1 MSATLKL
8 VSIGNSKGVRLPADV
23 IRRYHLHDKIQMEEV
38 ADGIMLKSASVQK
51 LSFAEAAEEMLKEKE
66 CRSEFLLWE
75 GSSLADGLEHDKFEG
90 WPR

>member
-8 VSIGNSKGVRLPADV
+8 VPIGNSKGIRIPAEI
-23 IRRYHLHDKIQMEEV
+23 IRRYHLGELIRLEEM

-51 LSFAEAAEEMLKEKE
+51 LSFAEAAEEMAKEKE
-66 CRSEFLLWE
+66 GASEFLLWE
-75 GSSLADGLEHDKFEG
+75 ESFASDGLNDEEFEG